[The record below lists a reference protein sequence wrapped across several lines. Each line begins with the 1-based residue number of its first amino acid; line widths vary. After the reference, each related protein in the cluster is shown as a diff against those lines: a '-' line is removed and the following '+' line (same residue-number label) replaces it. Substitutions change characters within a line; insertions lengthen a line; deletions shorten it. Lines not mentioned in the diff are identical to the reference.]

1 MITGFGNSAQ
11 GCPSIS
17 LALWAD
23 AWLRGA
29 ASPDDVIDGLAS
41 WAELHLLS
49 AHSEP
54 VAVAAGISWPGA
66 QDTGAVALL
75 GLLRRLPQP
84 ATLHVLLPAPG
95 DTSGL
100 TPGSAHATAAIAAGE
115 TLIISSTLGLV
126 PIREGRDVL
135 RWAVFGLDGG
145 DVPQPPGLGEARYA
159 LREAVRDAAELFG
172 RLQTVGASPTAAR
185 ARIAE
190 LTEDAH
196 SHQLPGTTGPRV
208 AEVLDSAATIAAILT
223 VAGEAA
229 GGDPTSASASA
240 MAEQTIHRLW
250 GVVRT
255 ARLAAVHE
263 AVRHMTEHGSDLRGG
278 H

>member
-41 WAELHLLS
+41 WADLHLLS
-49 AHSEP
+49 IE
-54 VAVAAGISWPGA
+54 GEPGA
-66 QDTGAVALL
+66 QDSGIVALL
-75 GLLRRLPQP
+75 GLLRRVPQP
-84 ATLHVLLPAPG
+84 ATMHVLLPAPG

-100 TPGSAHATAAIAAGE
+100 TPGSAHAQAAIAAGE
-115 TLIISSTLGLV
+115 TLIVSSTLGVV

-135 RWAVFGLDGG
+135 RWAIFQLDHCE
-145 DVPQPPGLGEARYA
+145 VPQPPGLGEARYE

-172 RLQTVGASPTAAR
+172 RLQTVGASPTGAR
-185 ARIAE
+185 TRIAE
-190 LTEDAH
+190 LTEAAH
-196 SHQLPGTTGPRV
+196 SHQLPGSTGPRV

-223 VAGEAA
+223 VAGEA
-229 GGDPTSASASA
+229 GGDPASVAASAL
-240 MAEQTIHRLW
+240 AEQTIRRLW

-255 ARLAAVHE
+255 ARVAAVHE
-263 AVRHMTEHGSDLRGG
+263 AVRQASDMQRGV
-278 H
+278 